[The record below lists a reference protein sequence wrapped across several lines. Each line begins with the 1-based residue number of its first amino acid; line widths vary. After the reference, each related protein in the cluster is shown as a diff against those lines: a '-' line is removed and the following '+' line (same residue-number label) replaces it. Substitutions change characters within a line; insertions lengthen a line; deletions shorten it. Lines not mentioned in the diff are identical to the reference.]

1 MSGRKVKFRL
11 VQPAIKCSGRED
23 VTCYY
28 RGRVIKEDGYGM
40 HVQIKQH
47 GQEVTIYYDK
57 ESDRVLTDD
66 FEDLVLL

>member
-1 MSGRKVKFRL
+1 
-11 VQPAIKCSGRED
+11 
-23 VTCYY
+23 
-28 RGRVIKEDGYGM
+28 M